1 MSAAGAPGAG
11 GSRDVAAAPPRPGVP
26 GVPDPSAPAPE
37 RVGRRWVIAF
47 VLAIVGIA
55 AGWFG
60 PIQILLP
67 AQSARIAGT
76 GGKESLLALVTAAG
90 AVASMVANP
99 LWGALSD
106 RLRSRWGRRRPVALA
121 GTVVGVAGLLVLAAA
136 DGRAG
141 MTTGWVLV
149 QIGLNGPLAAL
160 AAMMADR
167 VPEEQRGV
175 VGAWFGIA
183 QTLGLVVG
191 TAVAVVVGEGAL
203 GYVAI
208 AVAVPALG
216 AAILLVHDE
225 APTGGGAPA
234 GAVGPGAPDPATR
247 PSWRAL
253 RPSADYVAVWTL
265 RLLLN
270 LVNALLLLYLYYY
283 LSDGIGVAEGDVGT
297 WVLVLT
303 GGAALV
309 TVGVAAGGGVLS
321 DRTGRRRAFVAASA
335 VLLGVA
341 AVVMSTLPPLPVVL
355 AATVLFG
362 IGWGLYVSVD
372 LAVLTA
378 VLPDAST
385 RATMLGIG
393 NVASSL
399 PQVLAPVVA
408 APLVTSGGGYPLL
421 YGATAA
427 LAVLALLGVRR
438 LRVP

>member
-1 MSAAGAPGAG
+1 MSAAAEAPGAG
-11 GSRDVAAAPPRPGVP
+11 GAQDVAAAPTRPGEP
-26 GVPDPSAPAPE
+26 GAPDPSVPD

-90 AVASMVANP
+90 AVASMIANP

-121 GTVVGVAGLLVLAAA
+121 GTVVGVVGLLVLAAA

-167 VPEEQRGV
+167 VPEAQRGV

-216 AAILLVHDE
+216 VAILLVHDE
-225 APTGGGAPA
+225 GPTTGGTRPGA
-234 GAVGPGAPDPATR
+234 GASQAAAR

-253 RPSADYVAVWTL
+253 RPTTDYLAVWTL

-283 LSDGIGVAEGDVGT
+283 LSDGVGVAEGDVGT

-335 VLLGVA
+335 VLLGVS
-341 AVVMSTLPPLPVVL
+341 AVVMATLPPLPVVL